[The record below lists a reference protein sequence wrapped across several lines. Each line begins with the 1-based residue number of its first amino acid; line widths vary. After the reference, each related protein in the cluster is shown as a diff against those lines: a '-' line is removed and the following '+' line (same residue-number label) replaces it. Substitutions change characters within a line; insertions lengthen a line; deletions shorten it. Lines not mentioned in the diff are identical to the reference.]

1 MSASYSPTVRV
12 EHVSKRYPLF
22 FRRRQRLQA
31 LLGLSNTHP
40 WKVALDDVS
49 FTLHAGEAFGIIGEN
64 GSGKS
69 TLLRIVAGIAR
80 PDSGQ
85 VEVEKPVA
93 ALLELGLGF
102 HPDFTGRE
110 NAILYGSL
118 LGISREQMRSRL
130 DAILDF
136 AELGDYADQPLRSYS
151 SGMAARLAFAVAT
164 QVDPAV
170 LVVDEA
176 LAVGDEAFQQ
186 KCIARM
192 QAFKAQGRTVLFCSH
207 AMYQVVGFCDRA
219 LWLHQGR
226 VAAWGPAWEVVHAY
240 ETFLHRSKAGD
251 SAVAPGGGSGAR
263 VVEARLEG
271 AEGYRPGQP
280 LRAVV
285 RLHRWEAALPLHVV
299 LEFRDPAGITV
310 ATFVTAW
317 DGVPPLAG
325 GEEET
330 VALFLPAAPFARG
343 PLDLYVH
350 LADAGVLRVLDTY
363 CLREA
368 VQVESQRWQPGFVE
382 VPHRWETASSR

>member
-1 MSASYSPTVRV
+1 VGTAEGPVTVRV
-12 EHVSKRYPLF
+12 TALSKCYPI
-22 FRRRQRLQA
+22 FRRRRERLAAFLGLTGGQHWKQA
-31 LLGLSNTHP
+31 LEG
-40 WKVALDDVS
+40 VS
-49 FTLHAGEAFGIIGEN
+49 FEAHPGEAVGIIGEN

-69 TLLRIVAGIAR
+69 TLLRIVAGIAHADR
-80 PDSGQ
+80 GE
-85 VEVEKPVA
+85 VEVKKPVA

-118 LGISREQMRSRL
+118 LGIPREEMESRL
-130 DAILDF
+130 AAILDF
-136 AELGDYADQPLRSYS
+136 AELGEYADQPLRSYS

-176 LAVGDEAFQQ
+176 LAVGDEAFQR

-207 AMYQVVGFCDRA
+207 AMYQVVGFCERA

-240 ETFLHRSKAGD
+240 ETFLHRKKAAD
-251 SAVAPGGGSGAR
+251 PGATASEGSVAR
-263 VVEARLEG
+263 VVEARIEG

-280 LRAVV
+280 LRVV
-285 RLHRWEAALPLHVV
+285 TRLRRWEPALPLHVGV
-299 LEFRDPAGITV
+299 EFRDPAGITV

-317 DGVPPLAG
+317 DGLPPLVG

-330 VALFLPAAPFARG
+330 VGLVLPTAPFARG
-343 PLDLYVH
+343 PLDLYIH
-350 LADAGVLRVLDTY
+350 LVDVSLLRVLDTC
-363 CLREA
+363 CLRGA
-368 VQVESQRWQPGFVE
+368 VQVDAPRWQPGFVE
-382 VPHRWETASSR
+382 VPHRWERTS

>member
-1 MSASYSPTVRV
+1 MGTAEAPVTVRV
-12 EHVSKRYPLF
+12 TGVSKRYPI
-22 FRRRQRLQA
+22 FRRRRERLAAFLGLGGGHWKQA
-31 LLGLSNTHP
+31 LEEITFEARS
-40 WKVALDDVS
+40 
-49 FTLHAGEAFGIIGEN
+49 GEAVGIIGEN

-85 VEVEKPVA
+85 VKVEKPVA

-118 LGISREQMRSRL
+118 LGIPREQMRSRL

-136 AELGDYADQPLRSYS
+136 ADLGDYADQPLRSYS

-176 LAVGDEAFQQ
+176 LAVGDEAFQR

-192 QAFKAQGRTVLFCSH
+192 QAFKGQGRTVLFCSH
-207 AMYQVVGFCDRA
+207 AMYQVVGFCERA

-240 ETFLHRSKAGD
+240 ETFLHRSKVGD
-251 SAVAPGGGSGAR
+251 SPVAPGGGSAAR
-263 VVEARLEG
+263 VEEAHLEG
-271 AEGYRPGQP
+271 ADGYKPGQP
-280 LRAVV
+280 LRVVV
-285 RLHRWEAALPLHVV
+285 RLRRWEAALPLHVAI
-299 LEFRDPAGITV
+299 EFRDPAGITV
-310 ATFVTAW
+310 ATFATAW

-325 GEEET
+325 GEDET
-330 VALFLPAAPFARG
+330 VALILPGAPFARG

-350 LADAGVLRVLDTY
+350 LADTSLLRVLDTY
-363 CLREA
+363 CLRKA

-382 VPHRWETASSR
+382 VPHRWEIAS